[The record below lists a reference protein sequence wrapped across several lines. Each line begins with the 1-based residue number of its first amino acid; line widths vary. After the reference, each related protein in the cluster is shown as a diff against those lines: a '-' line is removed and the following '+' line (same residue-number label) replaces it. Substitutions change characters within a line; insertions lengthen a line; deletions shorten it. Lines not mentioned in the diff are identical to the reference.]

1 MSKAR
6 PSTAAPTPTL
16 LEQAQALRAQ
26 GDVFS
31 ARKLAHRMVEAGGAD
46 ADAARHLLT
55 LTTAP
60 RWVYAY
66 AGIAAA
72 ILTSLVTLASLRS

>member
-16 LEQAQALRAQ
+16 VQRAQALRAE

-31 ARKLAHRMVEAGGAD
+31 ARKLAYRVVEAGGAD
-46 ADAARHLLT
+46 ADIARNLLT

-72 ILTSLVTLASLRS
+72 ILTTLVTLATLRS